1 MAGRV
6 RVGISSWT
14 EPTLIKSGA
23 FYPPDATTAEDRL
36 RFYAQQFPIVEVD
49 STFYALPNE
58 KTAALWVE
66 RTPPDF
72 IFDVKAFAL
81 LTQHPA
87 PPERLPKDFRERLG
101 VTTGNV
107 YFKDLKPKDKEEIW
121 DRFRAGLQP
130 LVDARKLGAIVFQ
143 FPKWFLPNPSAYRF
157 LEDLREWVPDVPVAV
172 EFRQQSWMSEF
183 RRDRVLQFLKDHHLS
198 YVGVDE
204 PQGFKSSVPPVAAAT
219 APLAMVRFHGRNQET
234 WEKKGITTAEK
245 FRYLYDRS
253 ELLPWVAR
261 IRELAQQ
268 AQDVHVIMNNCYGD
282 YAVRNAHDLS
292 ELLETVPGSTDR
304 TRQIGRGAAD
314 PG

>member
-1 MAGRV
+1 MSHMAGRV

-23 FYPPDATTAEDRL
+23 FYPPDATTAEERL
-36 RFYAQQFPIVEVD
+36 RFYAEQFPIVEVD

-58 KTAALWVE
+58 NTAALWVD
-66 RTPPDF
+66 RTPSDF

-87 PPERLPKDFRERLG
+87 PPERLPKDLRERLG
-101 VTTGNV
+101 VTTSNV

-121 DRFRAGLQP
+121 ERFRAGLQP
-130 LVDARKLGAIVFQ
+130 LVDARKLGTIVFQ
-143 FPKWFLPNPSAYRF
+143 FPKWFLPNPPAYRF
-157 LEDLREWVPDVPVAV
+157 MEDLREWVPDAAVAV
-172 EFRQQSWMSEF
+172 EFRQQSWMNEV
-183 RRDRVLQFLKDHHLS
+183 RRDRVLQFLKDHRLT

-204 PQGFKSSVPPVAAAT
+204 PQGFVSSVPPVVAFT

-253 ELLPWVAR
+253 ELVPWVAR

-268 AQDVHVIMNNCYGD
+268 AQDVHVVMNNCYGD
-282 YAVRNAHDLS
+282 YAVRNARDLS
-292 ELLETVPGSTDR
+292 ELLES
-304 TRQIGRGAAD
+304 
-314 PG
+314 

>member
-87 PPERLPKDFRERLG
+87 PPERLPKDLRERLG

-143 FPKWFLPNPSAYRF
+143 FPKWFLPNPAAYRF
-157 LEDLREWVPDVPVAV
+157 MEDLREWVPDVAVAV

-183 RRDRVLQFLKDHHLS
+183 RRDRVLQFLKDQRLT
-198 YVGVDE
+198 YVVVDE
-204 PQGFKSSVPPVAAAT
+204 PQGFTSSVPPVAAAT

-253 ELLPWVAR
+253 ELIPWVAR

-268 AQDVHVIMNNCYGD
+268 AQEVHVIMNNCYGD
-282 YAVRNAHDLS
+282 YAVRNARDLT
-292 ELLETVPGSTDR
+292 ELLES
-304 TRQIGRGAAD
+304 
-314 PG
+314 